1 MSRIK
6 DAFETLRQRQ
16 EKGLITYLTGG
27 DPNLEKTRELTLV
40 MAHSGADIIEV
51 GIPFSDPM
59 ADGPVIQAASNRA
72 LAGGATVGGI
82 LKMTGE
88 VRRET
93 EIPLVLMTYYN
104 PVYQYGLEAFCR
116 HAVENGVDGLI
127 VPDLPYEESG
137 PLQEYADFCGLD
149 LIPLVAPT
157 STPDRVA
164 AICTR
169 ARGFIY
175 CVAVTGVTGMRR
187 EIETDL
193 AGLSSL
199 VREHTDLPVAIGFG
213 VSGPESARKAAQF
226 CDAVVVG
233 SAIVNVIGQGAYE
246 EVGKFTTELKSALVK
261 PKRQDP

>member
-6 DAFETLRQRQ
+6 SAFEKLQARR

-27 DPNLEKTRELTLV
+27 DPSLEKTFELILV
-40 MAHSGADIIEV
+40 MARAGADIIEI

-72 LAGGATVGGI
+72 LAGGTTVSGV
-82 LKMTGE
+82 LRMTRE

-104 PVYQYGLEAFCR
+104 PVYQYGLEVFCR
-116 HAVENGVDGLI
+116 HAVDAGVDGLI
-127 VPDLPYEESG
+127 IPDLPYEESR
-137 PLQEYADFCGLD
+137 PLQEYADRCGLD

-157 STPDRVA
+157 STPERVA
-164 AICTR
+164 AICSR

-193 AGLSSL
+193 EGLSSM
-199 VREHTDLPVAIGFG
+199 VRTYANLPVTIGFG
-213 VSGPESARKAAQF
+213 VSGPESALKIASF

-233 SAIVNVIGQGAYE
+233 SAIVNIIGQGAFG
-246 EVGKFTTELKSALVK
+246 EVEKLTSELKSALVK
-261 PKRQDP
+261 A